1 MKNLIFAFVS
11 LLFLN
16 SCSKAILGD
25 TPANTPES
33 VFDNFCQQVND
44 NYSGKDVRPVNWDS
58 LRKVYRPK
66 VTAQTTDSQLIGIFK
81 AMMLAYGDYHFQ
93 LNIGNQG
100 INPSYDL
107 AFPNGYIPDF
117 LGLSVVEKQL
127 NKRLTNYKDLYNY
140 EKTVDNIGYINIK
153 SFNFSR
159 YPRSDFDY
167 FATVLETLKDTKGII
182 IDVRTNGGG
191 DEDNAQTVAGHFATS
206 TKLYKYRRTKIGV
219 NKTDYTDF
227 LAFNLS
233 PSGALQYTKPV
244 IVLTNG
250 FTYSNAISF
259 VMMMQVQPNVTVL
272 GTKTGDGVVGSYS
285 HELPNGWLV
294 QIPFGLAYFPDK
306 TVVDG
311 RGIKP
316 KIEVVLSETDK
327 KDGRDAILEKALVLL
342 K

>member
-1 MKNLIFAFVS
+1 MKKLIFTFVS

-25 TPANTPES
+25 TPANNPEV
-33 VFDNFCQQVND
+33 VFDNFCQQVNE
-44 NYSGKDVRPVNWDS
+44 NYSGKDVRPVDWDS
-58 LRKVYRPK
+58 LCKAYRPK
-66 VTAQTTDSQLIGIFK
+66 VTAQTTDSQLTDIFK
-81 AMMLAYGDYHFQ
+81 AMLLHYGDYHFQ

-107 AFPNGYIPDF
+107 AFPNGFIPNY
-117 LGLSVVEKQL
+117 LGLIAVEKL
-127 NKRLTNYKDLYNY
+127 VNKRLTNYKDLYNY
-140 EKTVDNIGYINIK
+140 EKTADNIGYINIK
-153 SFNFSR
+153 SFNFNR
-159 YPRSDFDY
+159 YPRSDFEY
-167 FATVLETLKDTKGII
+167 FATVLETLKDTKGLV

-206 TKLYKYRRTKIGV
+206 TQLYKYRRTKIGA
-219 NKTDYTDF
+219 NKADYTDF

-233 PSGALQYTKPV
+233 PRGAWQYVKPV

-250 FTYSNAISF
+250 FTYSNAVSF
-259 VMMMQVQPNVTVL
+259 VMMLRVQPNVTLL
-272 GTKTGDGVVGSYS
+272 GTTTGDGVVGSIS
-285 HELPNGWLV
+285 HELPNGWQV

-311 RGIKP
+311 KGIKP
-316 KIEVVLSETDK
+316 KVEVSLSDADK
-327 KDGRDAILEKALVLL
+327 KDGRDAILEKALTLL